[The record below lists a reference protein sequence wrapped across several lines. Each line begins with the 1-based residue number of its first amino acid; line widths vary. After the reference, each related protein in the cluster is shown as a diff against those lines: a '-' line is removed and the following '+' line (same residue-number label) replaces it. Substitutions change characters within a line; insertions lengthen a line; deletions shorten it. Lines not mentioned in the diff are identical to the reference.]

1 MLGVIGC
8 AIQLYAYNIMYCNFV
23 STSQVPYN
31 ITSSDYLV
39 ILFQQ
44 QVRNDGKPILHVVF
58 SVSNEFGLVTL

>member
-1 MLGVIGC
+1 
-8 AIQLYAYNIMYCNFV
+8 MYCNFV

-44 QVRNDGKPILHVVF
+44 QVRNDGRLGKPILHFVF